1 MITGKQFMISCC
13 LLLAMR
19 VAGAQNMLVGNQQ
32 ELNVALAKSHPGDSI
47 LLRSGVWKDIAITI
61 ETSGTAQQL
70 LVIAAQEPGKVQLT
84 GNSSIRFG
92 SNYVTVSGLRFA
104 NGYAKDRAIVEFR
117 TDDQHLANYCR
128 FTNCEI
134 ENFSKPERF
143 TTDSWLILWG
153 QHNRIDHCIIGDK
166 LNSGTTL
173 IVELND
179 ERSQNNEHSIDSNY
193 FSGRSPLGSNGGEMI
208 RVGVSRYSLTP
219 SRTNIHHNYFE
230 RCSGEVEI
238 VSIKSGN
245 NNIYNNLFYESEG
258 GLVLRH
264 GSKNRIANNIFIG
277 NNKPYTG
284 GVRVINPGHT
294 VSNNL
299 FIELAGERF
308 HSGFSVL
315 NGVPNSSISR
325 YHQVKDATIEHNTF
339 VNCRSIIFGAGKD
352 PERTA
357 TPQNVRFANNFIQP
371 AGKVLY
377 EDANKD
383 GGIQFS
389 NNGYT
394 GTSLASPVR
403 GFASEQVT
411 YKEQQYHGRN
421 YRLPVSKNGVDL
433 SLLSWM
439 DESAT
444 TPSWYIPMDS
454 TLPVSTTYAV
464 AIAQAK
470 DLPVIVANARWNDIV
485 ELTDT
490 GRYEMDKPIV
500 ISRPVTIRAKQGLP
514 GKPELVSI
522 AGKSLPAFM
531 IIEKGGDLRVE
542 NIRFNNEYKSYEGVQ
557 SGISTTTGPM
567 NAAYSLHVKGCVFFN
582 FNETNNSCIK
592 GTKSTYA
599 DSVVVE
605 QCVFRNN
612 AANAIDYAG
621 EKEDKGIYNVEH
633 LVVRNTLF
641 TNTLS
646 GAVNVYRGGNDEST
660 TGPEVIIDHCTFNEV
675 ENRMQGSVLKLMGVQ
690 KAAITNCV
698 FNKSGTSG
706 RSIWF
711 EEMSWDRLFVDYCSF
726 YQSGRVSSFYNNVTG
741 KHIFNSNP
749 LFTNPSRSDYRLVA
763 TTSLKSVNGKPIGV
777 Q

>member
-1 MITGKQFMISCC
+1 VK
-13 LLLAMR
+13 
-19 VAGAQNMLVGNQQ
+19 AQSTLVSNQE
-32 ELNVALAKSHPGDSI
+32 ELNTALAKAHAGDSI
-47 LLRSGVWKDIAITI
+47 LLKSGVWKDISLTI
-61 ETSGTAQQL
+61 ETSGTAQQPI
-70 LVIAAQEPGKVQLT
+70 VIAAQQPGKVQFT
-84 GNSSIRFG
+84 GNSFIRFG
-92 SNYVTVSGLRFA
+92 SNYVTVTGLHFT
-104 NGYAKDRAIVEFR
+104 NGYTKDRAIVEFR
-117 TDDQHLANYCR
+117 TDDQHLANHCR
-128 FTNCEI
+128 ITNCEI

-166 LNSGTTL
+166 LNGGTTL
-173 IVELND
+173 IVELNG

-193 FSGRSPLGSNGGEMI
+193 FRGHSPLGSNGGETI

-230 RCSGEVEI
+230 HCSGEVEI
-238 VSIKSGN
+238 VSIKSGS
-245 NNIYNNLFYESEG
+245 NNIYNNLFYECEG

-277 NNKPYTG
+277 NNKPFTG

-299 FIELAGERF
+299 FIDLAGERF

-357 TPQNVRFANNFIQP
+357 APQNVRFADNLIQP

-383 GGIQFS
+383 GGVILT

-394 GTSLASPVR
+394 GTALVTPVK
-403 GFASEQVT
+403 GFSNEKVT
-411 YKEQQYHGRN
+411 YKEQQYNQRN
-421 YRLPVSKNGVDL
+421 YRIPVGSKGADL
-433 SLLSWM
+433 SQLSWM
-439 DESAT
+439 EALT
-444 TPSWYIPMDS
+444 TIPSWYMDDDEVM
-454 TLPVSTTYAV
+454 PVAKTYAV
-464 AIAQAK
+464 SAAQSK
-470 DLPVIVANARWNDIV
+470 ELPVIIAKARAGDVI

-490 GRYEMDKPIV
+490 GYYEIEKTFV
-500 ISRPVTIRAKQGLP
+500 INKRLTIQAKRGLT
-514 GKPELVSI
+514 GKPELVNVS
-522 AGKSLPAFM
+522 GKSLPAFM
-531 IIEKGGDLRVE
+531 IIEKGGDLTVE
-542 NIRFNNEYKSYEGVQ
+542 NIQFNSAYKSYGDVQ
-557 SGISTTTGPM
+557 SGISTTTAPM
-567 NAAYSLHVKGCVFFN
+567 NGFYSLRVKGCVFFN
-582 FNETNNSCIK
+582 FNESSYSCIK

-599 DSVVVE
+599 DSVLIE

-612 AANAIDYAG
+612 AANAIDYTA

-641 TNTLS
+641 TNTLG

-660 TGPEVIIDHCTFNEV
+660 TGPEVLIDHCTFNEV
-675 ENRMQGSVLKLMGVQ
+675 ENRMQGCVLKLWGVQ
-690 KAAITNCV
+690 KAAITNSV
-698 FNKSGTSG
+698 FNKSGAGG

-711 EEMSWDRLFVDYCSF
+711 EEMSWDRLLVDYCSF
-726 YQSGRVSSFYNNVTG
+726 YQSGRVSSFFSKVTG
-741 KHIFNSNP
+741 KHIFNSDP
-749 LFTNPSRSDYRLVA
+749 LFMNPSRSDYRLVS
-763 TTSLKSVNGKPIGV
+763 TTSLRSVNGKPIGV